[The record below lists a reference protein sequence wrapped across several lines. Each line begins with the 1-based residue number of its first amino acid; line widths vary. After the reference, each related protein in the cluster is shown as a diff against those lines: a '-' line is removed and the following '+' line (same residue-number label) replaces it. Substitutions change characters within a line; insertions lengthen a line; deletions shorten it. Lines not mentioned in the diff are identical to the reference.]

1 MRKLIGTG
9 LLLVPYLA
17 VAEPAASSAHIPL
30 LWAVAEILSAGLA
43 WLIAIFIARK
53 AAIKDRRYF
62 WGVTVAL
69 FITFGIFIAPFFVVI
84 GSILISG
91 RTM

>member
-1 MRKLIGTG
+1 MPN
-9 LLLVPYLA
+9 LVL
-17 VAEPAASSAHIPL
+17 AEPAASTAHIPL
-30 LWAVAEILSAGLA
+30 LWVVAEILSAGLA
-43 WLIAIFIARK
+43 WLIAIFIAKK
-53 AAIKDRRYF
+53 ADIKDRRYF

-84 GSILISG
+84 GAMLITG